1 MALPDLTGQN
11 IENTY
16 QRVLQTDGTNF
27 YNGTGSAFI
36 TNTGGNQ
43 PDNNGIIRYK
53 NNGTLVADSNFS
65 YNGTLFAAQC
75 EEIELVAASTGINLQ
90 GSITMSGGISAS
102 GTIIAQDIVNATNN
116 NSGIRIKED
125 IVDVLSS
132 LNIVGGLTGSID
144 GGTF

>member
-36 TNTGGNQ
+36 TDTGGNQ
-43 PDNNGIIRYK
+43 PDNNGIIRYT
-53 NNGTLVADSNFS
+53 NGKLISDSNFS
-65 YNGTLFAAQC
+65 YNGTIFDAQC
-75 EEIELVAASTGINLQ
+75 EEVNLVAASSGIRLQ

-102 GTIIAQDIVNATNN
+102 GTIIAQDIVNASDS
-116 NSGIRIKED
+116 NSGLRIRPTVTD
-125 IVDVLSS
+125 I
-132 LNIVGGLTGSID
+132 LNDLNVIGEFSGSID

>member
-11 IENTY
+11 IEDTY

-36 TNTGGNQ
+36 TSTGGGQ

-53 NNGTLVADSNFS
+53 NDGTLLADSNFS
-65 YNGTLFAAQC
+65 YNGTTFAAQC
-75 EEIELVAASTGINLQ
+75 EAVNLVAASSGIQLQ
-90 GSITMSGGISAS
+90 GAITMSGGISAS
-102 GTIIAQDIVNATNN
+102 GTIIAQDIVNASDN
-116 NSGIRIKED
+116 NSGFRIKPAVTE
-125 IVDVLSS
+125 ILSNLNVLG
-132 LNIVGGLTGSID
+132 NFTGSID

>member
-65 YNGTLFAAQC
+65 YNGTLLAAQC